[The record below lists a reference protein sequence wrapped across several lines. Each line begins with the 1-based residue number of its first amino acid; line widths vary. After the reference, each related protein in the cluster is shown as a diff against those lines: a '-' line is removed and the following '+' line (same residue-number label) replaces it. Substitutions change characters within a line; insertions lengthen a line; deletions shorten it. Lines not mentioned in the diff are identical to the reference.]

1 MVFIKCSRNSERNAV
16 LGTLSWSILSALK
29 IPCSGRIKILFIVK
43 GTITLSSLNDGYV
56 LV

>member
-1 MVFIKCSRNSERNAV
+1 MFIKCSRNSERNTI

-43 GTITLSSLNDGYV
+43 GMIALSSLNDGYV